1 MSNKKAF
8 KTQENFTA
16 CLQLM
21 FQNILVHVTEQ
32 ALCLPSLK
40 LFDVVLNLFYLQLR
54 HLKQLQNT
62 VLVTRITQ
70 YFINVQI
77 NSNPKQNFNFFNES
91 MPWQDCNHNENY
103 SIKLQKQL
111 CI

>member
-1 MSNKKAF
+1 M
-8 KTQENFTA
+8 QENFTP

-21 FQNILVHVTEQ
+21 FQNILVHLTEQ
-32 ALCLPSLK
+32 ALCLASLK
-40 LFDVVLNLFYLQLR
+40 PFDVVLSLFYLQLR

-70 YFINVQI
+70 YFIKVQK
-77 NSNPKQNFNFFNES
+77 NSNPKQNFIFFNES

-103 SIKLQKQL
+103 SIKLQTVKTYRQ
-111 CI
+111 